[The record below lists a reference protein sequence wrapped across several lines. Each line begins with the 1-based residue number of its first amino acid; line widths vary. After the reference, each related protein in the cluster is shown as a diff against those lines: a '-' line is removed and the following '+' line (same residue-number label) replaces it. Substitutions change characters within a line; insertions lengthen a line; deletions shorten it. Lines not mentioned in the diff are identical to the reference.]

1 MTAEKIKSNS
11 REKINR
17 KIEHYSYSV
26 SFFTHGNITVNTIRL
41 KNLAKT
47 GFKNPFSRTLWITY
61 VDCVNHTQMVGTH
74 TTTELNA
81 FSVEDY
87 FIRRYNKFVTGKSG
101 RANNKSILFFH
112 MATTWSF

>member
-47 GFKNPFSRTLWITY
+47 GFKNPFSRTL
-61 VDCVNHTQMVGTH
+61 
-74 TTTELNA
+74 
-81 FSVEDY
+81 
-87 FIRRYNKFVTGKSG
+87 
-101 RANNKSILFFH
+101 
-112 MATTWSF
+112 